1 MQHSRFPLLSFRS
14 PRFVSAT
21 SAFLAVST
29 AGLALPQRGVA
40 QDDLTRQPSA
50 QGNGA
55 QGDQGNNNGGQ
66 PNNGDMN
73 GGDPNSGGNSGNGA
87 GGGNDRNN
95 DPNAN
100 NGVYGNGGDSAAGP
114 NGGTSNPSVG
124 VDNAGSTGAVGTR
137 SGRTSRPQPRV
148 APPNPLVLTV
158 PTRGNGPAVNTG
170 TTARPAPFIP
180 LRQPGNFTLQTDPYR
195 ARLGPFNQPL
205 QLFGYGIFQPARQII
220 IARRRALLPRPRVVQ
235 QFGTGTRGRTS
246 GTQAGAGGTSGS
258 NNNNGSFGNGSFGF
272 DPNNPDANTQDP
284 NGSLNGDTAN
294 GTSRNGTGRKPA
306 ADANGGNGTIGNNP
320 NDPNY
325 DPNAV
330 DAAGAVIGGGQG
342 YNGQNG
348 GQNGSSQ
355 DYNGQNGSS
364 QGYNGGYNN
373 GYNNQNGGQNLDN
386 GQSYNNNLPYNGGD
400 SGQPYADDGTSQNG
414 QMRRR
419 PGTTNGYLNGNYNAY
434 PNGTY
439 PNGTYPNGSF
449 PGDTAAPGSDI
460 QFPGDD
466 ALIQNGAGNGTNAL
480 GGQFADPISALYAP
494 VFTSPPAG
502 YQFQP
507 GDVLTIGYSALTLPR
522 REFSATVDGQGGV
535 SVEGV
540 GRVSVV
546 YKTEAQAEAA
556 LRARLSRLYRDVD
569 VSINLRQLR
578 TIQVTVSGNSFAPGT
593 YPVPASTT
601 AFSLL
606 LATGGPTANG
616 SLRDIRVL
624 RNGRRVSTLDF
635 YPLIAGGTANPS
647 AKGGDIALRSGDI
660 IFIPSPVSR
669 VTVRG
674 EVRTPAVYELTPAD
688 TLLDALNYGGGIKPS
703 GVDQNVHIDTVNNGT
718 GRVIVDV
725 NLRNTAQAART
736 PVFDGDTVDVSS
748 VRAILTNR
756 VTIAGA
762 VDQPADYALTPGM
775 RVADL
780 VARARGVLI
789 NTYLGRAELT
799 HLNADLTTSVQPIN
813 LDAAL
818 ANDSAQNVPLRRF
831 DTLQV
836 FSLQDA
842 AYQGRRTA
850 EVRGDV
856 QQPGLYTQSD
866 NMRVSD
872 LLLQAHGPLPD
883 AYLNRAVLLHQ
894 RPDGTYAYE
903 YVSLR
908 GTSAGNPDADPLVL
922 DNDILAVYRIGEAH
936 FTPDHTVKILGDV
949 LEPGLYPRGENMKIS
964 DLVKLAGAYKPGG
977 GTVVMVSHARQSN
990 TALPSSVAPPV
1001 VVAFNGAG
1009 VLGAS
1014 GDTAL
1019 QDGDVVTVQGNGTI
1033 KDHPPIVTVTGAV
1046 AHPGPFP
1053 IDSKTRLSD
1062 AIAKAGGLLP
1072 EAFPQG
1078 AEFTRLSGT
1087 LVTTGQ
1093 MTLAQ
1098 TISRSS
1104 DLLNVGEYQR
1114 EKAKAVLTLIE
1125 AAGSAAS
1132 GTSSSS
1138 IIPIPGAGGGG
1149 SAANPNVGG
1158 LVDTLRSINP
1168 VSPGRLLTQS
1178 QLQPDGS
1185 VAIRLVNALKRPGG
1199 SEDFLLKDGDTIVV
1213 PETPTTVQVVGA
1225 VFAGKGVVFKP
1236 GQSVDYYINF
1246 AGGFTQDA
1254 AKDRIEVIHAGGG
1267 LIPASAAGAIQPGDL
1282 ILVPTKV
1289 LAEKITRSGNAFTNF
1304 LQGLVG
1310 SAVVLRLLTR

>member
-21 SAFLAVST
+21 SIFLAVST
-29 AGLALPQRGVA
+29 AGLALPQRGAA
-40 QDDLTRQPSA
+40 QDDLTRQPAA

-55 QGDQGNNNGGQ
+55 PGDQGNNGG
-66 PNNGDMN
+66 MN
-73 GGDPNSGGNSGNGA
+73 GGDPNP
-87 GGGNDRNN
+87 GGGGYDRGS

-124 VDNAGSTGAVGTR
+124 VDPAGSTGALGTR

-148 APPNPLVLTV
+148 APSNPLVL
-158 PTRGNGPAVNTG
+158 PAPARGNGPAANTG
-170 TTARPAPFIP
+170 ATGRIAPLP
-180 LRQPGNFTLQTDPYR
+180 PRRDPGDYVLQTDPYR
-195 ARLGPFNQPL
+195 SRSGPFGQPL
-205 QLFGYGIFQPARQII
+205 PLFGYEIFQPARQII

-235 QFGTGTRGRTS
+235 ESNTGTRGRTN
-246 GTQAGAGGTSGS
+246 GTRAGATGTNGS
-258 NNNNGSFGNGSFGF
+258 NSGGFGF
-272 DPNNPDANTQDP
+272 DPNNPDASAQDP
-284 NGSLNGDTAN
+284 NGPMDGDTTN
-294 GTSRNGTGRKPA
+294 GAGRNGAGRRPA
-306 ADANGGNGTIGNNP
+306 ADASGGDPSGNGADGNNP

-325 DPNAV
+325 DPNAAG
-330 DAAGAVIGGGQG
+330 AAGAIIGGGQG

-348 GQNGSSQ
+348 ANQNGAGL
-355 DYNGQNGSS
+355 DYNGQNG
-364 QGYNGGYNN
+364 
-373 GYNNQNGGQNLDN
+373 GQNPDN
-386 GQSYNNNLPYNGGD
+386 GQSYGGD
-400 SGQPYADDGTSQNG
+400 GGQSSADDGAGRNG
-414 QMRRR
+414 QTRRR
-419 PGTTNGYLNGNYNAY
+419 PAATGGY
-434 PNGTY
+434 PNA
-439 PNGTYPNGSF
+439 YPNGSF

-466 ALIQNGAGNGTNAL
+466 ALLQGGAGGGTNAL
-480 GGQFADPISALYAP
+480 GGQFADPIAALYGP

-507 GDVLTIGYSALTLPR
+507 GDSVTVRYSALTLPQ
-522 REFSATVDGQGGV
+522 REFNATVDGQGGIA
-535 SVEGV
+535 VEGV

-546 YKTEAQAEAA
+546 YKTEAQAESA
-556 LRARLSRLYRDVD
+556 LRARLSRLYRNVD

-578 TIQVTVSGNSFAPGT
+578 TIQVTVGGNAFAPGT

-606 LATGGPTANG
+606 QATGGPTASG

-624 RNGRRVSTLDF
+624 RNGRRVTTLDL
-635 YPLIAGGTANPS
+635 YPLIAGGAAGPS
-647 AKGGDIALRSGDI
+647 AKTGDIALRSGDI
-660 IFIPSPVSR
+660 IYIPSPVSR

-674 EVRTPAVYELTPAD
+674 EVRTPAIYELTPAD
-688 TLLDALNYGGGIKPS
+688 TLRDALNYGGGIKPS

-725 NLRNTAQAART
+725 NLRNRAQVAKT
-736 PVFDGDTVDVSS
+736 PLFDGDTVDVSS

-789 NTYLGRAELT
+789 NTYRGRAELT
-799 HLNADLTTSVQPIN
+799 HLNPDLTTAVQAIN

-818 ANDSAQNVPLRRF
+818 DGDPAQNLPLRRF

-836 FSLQDA
+836 FSLQDVS
-842 AYQGRRTA
+842 YLGRRTA

-894 RPDGTYAYE
+894 RGDGTYEYQ

-908 GTSAGNPDADPLVL
+908 GAQAGSPDADPLVL

-990 TALPSSVAPPV
+990 TALPSAVTPPV

-1009 VLGAS
+1009 VLAAS

-1019 QDGDVVTVQGNGTI
+1019 EDGDVVTVQGNGAI

-1053 IDSKTRLSD
+1053 IDSKTRLSN

-1098 TISRSS
+1098 TISRAS
-1104 DLLNVGEYQR
+1104 DLLNVGQYQR

-1149 SAANPNVGG
+1149 NAANPNVGG

-1168 VSPGRLLTQS
+1168 VSPGRLLTAS

-1225 VFAGKGVVFKP
+1225 VFAGRGVVFKP

-1254 AKDRIEVIHAGGG
+1254 ARDRIEVIHAGGG

-1289 LAEKITRSGNAFTNF
+1289 LAEKITRSGNAFTTF